1 MRKFILILLAAAMI
15 LSLAACSAPNKEPVD
30 AGKKQGG
37 DVIVEPSPKTDEK
50 EVSLYFVN
58 KKYVETG
65 DEKLEK
71 LISEKRVVKY
81 GDTSIEEA
89 VIKELMKGPES
100 QELTTEIPS
109 SAKLINVEV
118 ADGTAFVNFAQ
129 EGLYGGSLQEIFTIS
144 QITKTL
150 DGLGNIDKIQFL
162 IDGNKAETLM
172 GHIGISEPFE
182 GGFEMEND
190 V

>member
-1 MRKFILILLAAAMI
+1 MKKYISIFIVVVMI

-30 AGKKQGG
+30 TDEKQGG

-50 EVSLYFVN
+50 EVTLYFAN

-65 DEKLEK
+65 DEKIEK

-81 GDTSIEEA
+81 GDISLEEA
-89 VIKELMKGPES
+89 VVRELMKGSES
-100 QELTTEIPS
+100 QELYTEIPS

-129 EGLYGGSLQEIFTIS
+129 EGLYGGSLQESFTIS
-144 QITKTL
+144 QIVNSL
-150 DGLGNIDKIQFL
+150 IGLESVKRVQFM
-162 IDGNKAETLM
+162 IDGKKAETLM
-172 GHIGISEPFE
+172 GHIYTMGAFE
-182 GGFEMEND
+182 KKVELFME
-190 V
+190 